1 LGRYQQALQLIE
13 SQFQAFQGRAAQRT
27 QQLAREDLDIA
38 SGRIKMSGRELQIK
52 RQRDRQQTQAV
63 DRARTRFS
71 RVLEGLRMLVKHG
84 L

>member
-1 LGRYQQALQLIE
+1 
-13 SQFQAFQGRAAQRT
+13 
-27 QQLAREDLDIA
+27 
-38 SGRIKMSGRELQIK
+38 MSGRELQIK